1 MPTLTRKEVDDIA
14 MLARLHLEGREP
26 QHLQADLGS
35 ILDHFA
41 TLAAVN
47 TDGVE
52 PMTHAMPLELRLRDD
67 EPAESLPAGTAV
79 KSAPA
84 RSGDLFAVPAMIPS
98 SEDA

>member
-1 MPTLTRKEVDDIA
+1 MPDLTRKEVEDIA

-26 QHLQADLGS
+26 QHLQSELGS

-47 TDGVE
+47 TDGVP

-67 EPAESLPAGTAV
+67 ESAESLPASAAV
-79 KSAPA
+79 TSAPA
-84 RSGDLFAVPAMIPS
+84 RSGDLFAVPAMIPT
-98 SEDA
+98 SEDS